1 MEQQATN
8 IRADKQDSKYPHHNI
23 TDFLF
28 FYNTP
33 LTDFQNT
40 IHFPSNEARNDY
52 FLKGKHFETFSD
64 FKSGFNFIRDRGE
77 VNIPISWRNAQGI
90 NYCTFISDFEDRR
103 YYAFVVGYEYINDSV
118 TKFQLM
124 IDTVMTFTQGNVLE
138 QIPNVNIDRQHL
150 TEETYQKQLPY
161 LRNNDDV
168 IKATNKYYV
177 AGFYQDFGENYVL
190 FQSSADLSKEFGDKK
205 EPNLDSSKG
214 TTYDH
219 ITSPVDLYIIDY
231 NDFNKFMN
239 TMSKYPWITQNFQQ
253 IQLIPKMFIDENDL
267 AQIDAEEKVG
277 AKLYTLT
284 KGKISKRWTVDNLE
298 VSFKDLAGYMGVDYQ
313 KDPHLVRDE
322 YLTVELYDYNGE
334 NMFLN
339 AGDIPIDVGTKFNTR
354 SIIGYHN
361 EVRVYP
367 VHYKSMDIE
376 EPVRR
381 QSDSK
386 ILIDKG
392 AFLNE
397 SMSLDTFAQVPIL
410 IDNGT
415 LQQANQAN
423 KRQLQRD
430 RLMKNRMKSVFSGE
444 SSGREKFY
452 DATNLLQNLNP
463 YQFFS
468 KFQDDYEKMRDQKAE
483 DRDLALQ
490 PPQVTASEMGN
501 AFLIANDIN
510 GLTMKLGCPMLDEME
525 NIKNYYYYFGF
536 ETGDYSTY
544 IEPIDSMSVCNYLK
558 INESR
563 FELPDI
569 DINLVNMLK
578 GLLETGVRFWHND
591 GTANPM
597 AQDIKTQERVK

>member
-1 MEQQATN
+1 MEQQSTN
-8 IRADKQDSKYPHHNI
+8 IRAEKQDTKYPHHNV
-23 TDFLF
+23 TDFVF

-40 IHFPSNEARNDY
+40 IHFKSNEERNDY
-52 FLKGKHFETFSD
+52 FLNGGHFETFSD

-77 VNIPISWRNAQGI
+77 VKVPISWRNAQGI
-90 NYCTFISDFEDRR
+90 NYCTFISDFEDMR
-103 YYAFVVGYEYINDSV
+103 YYAFVLGYEYVNDNM

-124 IDTVMTFTQGNVLE
+124 IDTVMTFTQGDQLE
-138 QIPNVNIDRQHL
+138 KIPNINIDRQHL
-150 TEETYQKQLPY
+150 TEKSYQEQLPY

-168 IKATNKYYV
+168 IKASNKYYA

-190 FQSSADLSKEFGDKK
+190 FQSSADLSKKFGNKK

-231 NDFNKFMN
+231 SDFNKFMD

-267 AQIDAEEKVG
+267 SQIDAEEKVG
-277 AKLYTLT
+277 AKLYTLK
-284 KGKISKRWTVDNLE
+284 KGKISNRWTLDNLE
-298 VSFKDLAGYMGVDYQ
+298 VSFKDLAGYMGVDYK

-334 NMFLN
+334 SMFLN
-339 AGDIPIDVGTKFNTR
+339 AGDIPTDVGTKFNTR

-361 EVRVYP
+361 EIRIYP
-367 VHYKSMDIE
+367 VHYKSMKNE
-376 EPVRR
+376 NPVRR
-381 QSDSK
+381 QKDSK

-392 AFLNE
+392 SFLAE

-423 KRQLQRD
+423 KRQLQDD
-430 RLMKNRMKSVFSGE
+430 RMLGNRARRLFSNDT
-444 SSGREKFY
+444 SGKEKFY
-452 DATNLLQNLNP
+452 DATNILQNANP

-468 KFQDDYEKMRDQKAE
+468 KFQDDYEKMRDQQAE
-483 DRDLALQ
+483 YRDMALQ

-510 GLTMKLGCPMLDEME
+510 GVTMKLGCPMLSEIE

-536 ETGDYSTY
+536 QTGDYSSS
-544 IEPIDSMSVCNYLK
+544 IEPLDSMSVCNYLK
-558 INESR
+558 IKESR
-563 FELPDI
+563 FELPNV

-591 GTANPM
+591 GTDNPM
-597 AQDIKTQERVK
+597 LQDIKNQKRVK